1 MTSRV
6 AWRSWLT
13 ENHKTMRCV
22 WLTLFRK
29 SAGVA
34 SVTYEEAVEEA
45 LCFGWIDA
53 TVRKLNDA
61 SYVQYFS
68 VRKPKSVW
76 SAVNRARVER
86 LEAAGLMTAAGRA
99 AIDLAKRSG
108 SWTALQAAERL
119 DVPEDLQLALE
130 ALPRALGHWTAFP
143 KSAKQN
149 ILYWISSAKRA
160 GAVMGASSVVRALL
174 IHLSPPFHPPV
185 IVCVLLLLFEQ
196 KRASEGCRRQHALPT
211 LTFVRTS
218 RRARVAAE
226 AGPLMARVPGR
237 RRAAVATGRRRAAV
251 ATLARRR
258 RWVHHVLQSQP
269 RSVLRWMVHPSQPRR
284 RQRGGVVCETVYCVR
299 DPASCRVLIEYIP
312 HRVYVCGLH
321 SAGPT
326 RSGPFR

>member
-1 MTSRV
+1 MASRV

-99 AIDLAKRSG
+99 AVDLAKRSG

-174 IHLSPPFHPPV
+174 IHLSQLSIHPVAANLPCDAV
-185 IVCVLLLLFEQ
+185 IVSASASAL
-196 KRASEGCRRQHALPT
+196 RAETRERRVSETARLANVN
-211 LTFVRTS
+211 VRANQPQS
-218 RRARVAAE
+218 KGGSSSKAADGAGTGSS
-226 AGPLMARVPGR
+226 AGPPRAAKPKSSGGDASAAAAAGPPRAAKPTKK
-237 RRAAVATGRRRAAV
+237 RAAVDGASEPTKTPV
-251 ATLARRR
+251 TRRR
-258 RWVHHVLQSQP
+258 RV
-269 RSVLRWMVHPSQPRR
+269 
-284 RQRGGVVCETVYCVR
+284 
-299 DPASCRVLIEYIP
+299 
-312 HRVYVCGLH
+312 
-321 SAGPT
+321 
-326 RSGPFR
+326 